1 MTMRDLSRWIAA
13 SAGLLVAGFCL
24 AESAGPAEKKTYYSA
39 GRVVSV
45 EVDPRW
51 DEKRNESDPRLTLRR
66 RWTTIWEREPRDFQ
80 DFWYPSD
87 IQMSDDGRWLV
98 FGGQSAHNIIYDPDY
113 REGLRFYDSR
123 GKLLRFVSRRDLP
136 VGDYGISTASWYDAT
151 RTCIRGTELKFFTP
165 SLEVP
170 LVFDVTTGELIRGR
184 LVPGQ
189 GDDSHHDEWLRR
201 LTGES
206 PPAAEHPPVN

>member
-1 MTMRDLSRWIAA
+1 MRRLSKWLA
-13 SAGLLVAGFCL
+13 SATGLLLAGSGL
-24 AESAGPAEKKTYYSA
+24 AESGGPVEKRTYYSA

-51 DEKRNESDPRLTLRR
+51 DEQRREWDPRLTMRR
-66 RWTTIWEREPRDFQ
+66 RWTTMWEREPRDFA
-80 DFWYPSD
+80 DFDYPLD
-87 IQMSDDGRWLV
+87 VEVSDDGRWLV
-98 FGGQSAHNIIYDPDY
+98 FGGYSAHNIINDPDY

-123 GKLLRFVSRRDLP
+123 GKLVRFVSRRDLP
-136 VGDYGISTASWYDAT
+136 VPDYGISTAAWYDAT
-151 RTCIRGTELKFFTP
+151 RTRLRGTELEFFTP
-165 SLEVP
+165 RLEEP
-170 LVFDVTTGELIRGR
+170 LIFDVTTGELIRGR

-206 PPAAEHPPVN
+206 PSAAEHPAID